1 MYHNTRDVVIIG
13 GGVIGCSIA
22 YYLAKK
28 GIKPLILERRQI
40 ASEASCAG
48 AGGLWPQSESKGPGI
63 FLDLCIESNNMFP
76 ALCRELEWNI
86 GFDPSGLLHLI
97 EDEEAMEES
106 KRLMG
111 WQLKRGLQVEFLTK
125 EETLKMEPALS
136 KDLLGSLYFS
146 SDAQLSTIDLTHAF
160 YLGAMGLGAEI
171 MIDTEVKQIILKKK
185 RIEGVIVK
193 KSRQKEKINTK
204 IVINAAGAW
213 SRNIGEMVGLRIPV
227 IPIRGQIVLTD
238 PLPELFRRSLV
249 ARDVYMMQKAS
260 KNIVLGST
268 REDVGYDK
276 TVSIQG
282 IENLR
287 NAGCKVVPQ
296 LKNATMVRTW
306 AGLRPFTPDEVPIL
320 GKVEEVEGFI
330 MASGHFRN
338 GILLAPITGKLIAEL
353 IVDGKT
359 FFPIE
364 NTRLSRFPDYLIKKK
379 RVLTPVS

>member
-1 MYHNTRDVVIIG
+1 MIIG

-22 YYLAKK
+22 YYLAKQ

-40 ASEASCAG
+40 SSEASCAA
-48 AGGLWPQSESKGPGI
+48 AGGLWPQSESNGPGI
-63 FLDLCIESNNMFP
+63 FLDLCLESNKMFP
-76 ALCRELEWNI
+76 TLCRELEWDI
-86 GFDPSGLLHLI
+86 KFDPAGLLHLI

-106 KRLMG
+106 KRLME
-111 WQLKRGLQVEFLTK
+111 WQLKKGLKVEFLTR

-136 KDLLGSLYFS
+136 NDLLGSLYF
-146 SDAQLSTIDLTHAF
+146 DDDNQLSTIDLTHAF
-160 YLGAMGLGAEI
+160 YLGAMSLGAKV
-171 MIDTEVKQIILKKK
+171 MTDTEVKQIILTK
-185 RIEGVIVK
+185 RGIEGVIAK
-193 KSRQKEKINTK
+193 KGRQKEKINTR

-213 SRNIGEMVGLRIPV
+213 SRTIGEMVGLRIPV
-227 IPIRGQIVLTD
+227 IPIRGQAVLTD
-238 PLPELFRRSLV
+238 PLPTLFRRSLV
-249 ARDVYMMQKAS
+249 AKNVYMMQKAS

-276 TVSIQG
+276 MVSIEG

-287 NAGCKVVPQ
+287 NAGCQVIPQ

-306 AGLRPFTPDEVPIL
+306 AGLRPYTPDEVPIL
-320 GKVEEVEGFI
+320 GKVDEVEGFI

-359 FFPIE
+359 SFPLKE
-364 NTRLSRFPDYLIKKK
+364 TRLSRFPDYIIEEK
-379 RVLTPVS
+379 RIETPVS

>member
-1 MYHNTRDVVIIG
+1 MIIG

-22 YYLAKK
+22 YYLAKQ

-40 ASEASCAG
+40 SSEASCAA
-48 AGGLWPQSESKGPGI
+48 AGGLWPQSESNGPGI
-63 FLDLCIESNNMFP
+63 FLDLCLESNKMFP
-76 ALCRELEWNI
+76 TLCRELEWDI
-86 GFDPSGLLHLI
+86 KFDPAGLLHLI

-106 KRLMG
+106 KRLME
-111 WQLKRGLQVEFLTK
+111 WQLKKGLKVEFLTR

-136 KDLLGSLYFS
+136 NDLLGSLYF
-146 SDAQLSTIDLTHAF
+146 DDDNQLSTIDLTHAF
-160 YLGAMGLGAEI
+160 YLGAMSLGAKV
-171 MIDTEVKQIILKKK
+171 MTDTEVKQIILTK
-185 RIEGVIVK
+185 RGIEGVIAK
-193 KSRQKEKINTK
+193 KGRQKEKINTR

-213 SRNIGEMVGLRIPV
+213 SRTIGEMVGLRIPV
-227 IPIRGQIVLTD
+227 IPIRGQAVLTD
-238 PLPELFRRSLV
+238 PLPTLFRRSLV
-249 ARDVYMMQKAS
+249 AKNVYMMQKAS

-276 TVSIQG
+276 MVSIEG

-287 NAGCKVVPQ
+287 NAGCQVIPQ

-306 AGLRPFTPDEVPIL
+306 AGLRPYTPDEVPIL
-320 GKVEEVEGFI
+320 GKVDEVEGFI

-359 FFPIE
+359 SFPLKE
-364 NTRLSRFPDYLIKKK
+364 TRLSRFPNYIIEEK
-379 RVLTPVS
+379 RIETPVS